1 MMLETLGEAEAAKA
15 IDQSVSN
22 SLASG
27 KIKSLAAGKMG
38 MGTRRWEIWWRREFR
53 YKSHANALLMSGRLV
68 FSLSNFIYFYT
79 VTY

>member
-38 MGTRRWEIWWRREFR
+38 MGTKEV
-53 YKSHANALLMSGRLV
+53 GDLV
-68 FSLSNFIYFYT
+68 AGGL
-79 VTY
+79 